1 MFALFRGS
9 HNRLLIH
16 HMDALFCLKITT
28 SKYHVLRFSLLLAF
42 EYWNPI
48 CSFLFSAF
56 TPAADTENAGKS
68 PRGFFSSALKT
79 FTYNLSQKSIVKSTV
94 KCSMSGF
101 SLIYFQSSDKLSV
114 SSSADHVWEP
124 GSKPSVEWCI
134 SVLYSARQKC
144 ELPLFMCWAYPPLGL
159 LYAPKIQVSHRM
171 FEVLFVVCLAM
182 SRVLKNPFL
191 YHLFSF
197 I

>member
-1 MFALFRGS
+1 MFYFLFCLWPSNIRNIHLLWTFSAEDLKKTLRRTMFALFRGS

-124 GSKPSVEWCI
+124 GSKPSVE
-134 SVLYSARQKC
+134 
-144 ELPLFMCWAYPPLGL
+144 
-159 LYAPKIQVSHRM
+159 
-171 FEVLFVVCLAM
+171 
-182 SRVLKNPFL
+182 
-191 YHLFSF
+191 
-197 I
+197 